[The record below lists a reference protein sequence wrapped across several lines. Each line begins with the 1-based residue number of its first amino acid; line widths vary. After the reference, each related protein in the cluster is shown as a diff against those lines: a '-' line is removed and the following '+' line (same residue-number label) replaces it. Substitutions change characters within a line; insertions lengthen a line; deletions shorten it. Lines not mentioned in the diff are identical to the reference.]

1 MKAKVY
7 TTAALIIGIIFLLNL
22 LSNEFHLRLDLTE
35 GGQYTLSEATETIL
49 DNLEE
54 PVTIK
59 AYFSQNLPA
68 NIVKTRKDFQE
79 LLLEYANRADGMLQ
93 YEFINPNEKEAIE
106 TEATN
111 NGIQPVLI
119 NVREK
124 DQVKQQK
131 AFLGAVISLGDKQEV
146 IPFIQPGSAMEYALS
161 TAIKKLSITNK
172 PVIGLLTGHG
182 EASPEELGQLNQQL
196 SILYTTQEIRLDSA
210 TIPETVK
217 TLVVIRPNDTLP
229 PAQLQKVEQFLA
241 RGGNLLLALNRVNGN
256 LQQAFGYAQATGWEA
271 WLQQR
276 NILLDDAFVVDAK
289 CGAVTLQQQTP
300 FGMLQSQLPFPYL
313 PIAARFADHPASKG
327 LENVVF
333 EFASPISYVG
343 DSSIRFT
350 PLVFSSDKSNKL
362 KAPQYFDVNKQWTE
376 ADLPLR
382 DIPMAG
388 AFQGKLA
395 GNAQSKL
402 VLIGDGDFALSSQQQ
417 RRPPDNINLLSNAI
431 DWLSDDTGLIALR
444 TKGVTSRPIDELE
457 DSTKTILKYTNFLVP
472 VLLAIAYGLIRMQR
486 NRMKRLQRMSESF

>member
-472 VLLAIAYGLIRMQR
+472 VLLAIAYGLVRMQR

>member
-7 TTAALIIGIIFLLNL
+7 TTAALIIGIIFVLNL

-35 GGQYTLSEATETIL
+35 GGQYTLSEATENIL
-49 DNLEE
+49 ENLEE

-79 LLLEYANRADGMLQ
+79 LLLEYANRSDGMLQ
-93 YEFINPNEKEAIE
+93 YEFINPNEKESIE

-172 PVIGLLTGHG
+172 PVIGLLAGHG
-182 EASPEELGQLNQQL
+182 EATAEELGQLNQQL
-196 SILYTTQEIRLDSA
+196 SILYTTQDIRLDSGN
-210 TIPETVK
+210 IPETVK
-217 TLVVIRPNDTLP
+217 TVVVIRPNDTIP
-229 PAQLQKVEQFLA
+229 PAQLEQINQFLA

-256 LQQAFGYAQATGWEA
+256 LQQSFGYAQATGWES

-276 NILLDDAFVVDAK
+276 NILLEDAFVVDAK

-343 DSSIRFT
+343 DSSIRYT
-350 PLVFSSDKSNKL
+350 PLVFSSDKANKL

-376 ADLPLR
+376 ADLALR

-388 AFQGKLA
+388 AFQGRIS
-395 GNAQSKL
+395 GSAQSKL
-402 VLIGDGDFALSSQQQ
+402 VVIGDGDFALSSQQQ

-457 DSTKTILKYTNFLVP
+457 DSTKTILKYTNFLLP

-486 NRMKRLQRMSESF
+486 NRMKRFQRMSETF

>member
-7 TTAALIIGIIFLLNL
+7 TTAALIIAIIFALNL
-22 LSNEFHLRLDLTE
+22 VSNEFHLRLDLTE
-35 GGQYTLSEATETIL
+35 GGQYTLSEATENIL
-49 DNLEE
+49 ENLEE

-68 NIVKTRKDFQE
+68 NIIKTRTDFQE

-93 YEFINPNEKEAIE
+93 YEFINPNEKESIE

-146 IPFIQPGSAMEYALS
+146 IPFVQPGSAMEYALS

-182 EASPEELGQLNQQL
+182 EAGAEELGQLDQQV
-196 SILYTTQEIRLDSA
+196 SILYTTQDIRLDSSD
-210 TIPETVK
+210 IPAAVK
-217 TLVVIRPNDTLP
+217 TLVVIRPNDTIP
-229 PAQLQKVEQFLA
+229 PAQQQKIDQFLA

-256 LQQAFGYAQATGWEA
+256 LQQAFGYAQATGWET

-276 NILLDDAFVVDAK
+276 NILLEDAFVVDAK

-300 FGMLQSQLPFPYL
+300 FGIMQSQLAFPYL

-333 EFASPISYVG
+333 EFASPLTYVG

-350 PLVFSSDKSNKL
+350 PLVFSSDKANKL

-382 DIPMAG
+382 DVIIAG
-388 AFQGKLA
+388 AFQGRIA
-395 GNAQSKL
+395 GTAQSKL
-402 VLIGDGDFALSSQQQ
+402 VVIGDGDFALSSQQQ

-444 TKGVTSRPIDELE
+444 TKGVTSRPLEELE
-457 DSTKTILKYTNFLVP
+457 DSTKTILKYTNFLLP
-472 VLLAIAYGLIRMQR
+472 VVLAIAYGLIRMQR
-486 NRMKRLQRMSESF
+486 NRMKRFQRMSESY

>member
-7 TTAALIIGIIFLLNL
+7 TTAALIIGIIFILNL

-49 DNLEE
+49 ENLEE

-68 NIVKTRKDFQE
+68 NIVKTRQDFQE
-79 LLLEYANRADGMLQ
+79 LLLEYANRSNGMLQ
-93 YEFINPNEKEAIE
+93 YEFINPNEKESIE

-131 AFLGAVISLGDKQEV
+131 AFLGAVINLGDKQEV

-172 PVIGLLTGHG
+172 PIIGLLTGHG
-182 EASPEELGQLNQQL
+182 EATADELGQLNQQL
-196 SILYTTQEIRLDSA
+196 SILYATQEVRLDSA
-210 TIPETVK
+210 NIPETVK
-217 TLVVIRPNDTLP
+217 TLVVIRPNDTIP
-229 PAQLQKVEQFLA
+229 PAQLEKINQFLA
-241 RGGNLLLALNRVNGN
+241 RGGNLMLALNRVNGN
-256 LQQAFGYAQATGWEA
+256 LQQAFGYAQATGWET

-276 NILLDDAFVVDAK
+276 NIMLEDAFVVDAK

-343 DSSIRFT
+343 DSSIRYT
-350 PLVFSSDKSNKL
+350 PLVFSSEKANKL

-376 ADLPLR
+376 ADLTLR

-402 VLIGDGDFALSSQQQ
+402 IVIGDGDFALSSQQQ
-417 RRPPDNINLLSNAI
+417 RRPPDNINLLSNSI

-457 DSTKTILKYTNFLVP
+457 DNTKAILKYTNFLLP
-472 VLLAIAYGLIRMQR
+472 VLLAITYGLIRMQR
-486 NRMKRLQRMSESF
+486 NRMKRFQRMSESF